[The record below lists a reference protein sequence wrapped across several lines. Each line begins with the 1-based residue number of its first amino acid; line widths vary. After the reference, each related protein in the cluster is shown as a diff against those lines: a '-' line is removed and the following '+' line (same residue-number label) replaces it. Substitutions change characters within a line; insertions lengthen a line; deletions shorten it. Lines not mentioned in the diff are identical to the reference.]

1 MNKRTFLLSAALIA
15 VWMLGA
21 CAPAVPTA
29 DPAMQSTISALNAQL
44 TQSAAELDALVA
56 ALSATPEATNTPA
69 VTNTPRPTQTPQA
82 TNTPLNGLLL
92 TFDATTNCRIG
103 PGTNYPIETSVEAG
117 TQLQALGRSED
128 GEFFYV
134 RAFDT
139 TNHYCWVWKGT
150 SYQTGSVNWVPVM
163 TTQPTKMPS
172 ITPTSG
178 AGFTAVYK
186 SLQSCSGKYYLNF
199 DIRNTGYLTWQS
211 IKITIVDAA
220 TSTTVVHSVGN
231 FTGYEGCNVAH
242 QEGDLVT
249 GESGPVSSYNPG
261 ELAYDP
267 TGHVLNV
274 TVSLYSEKGN
284 AGTVVTRTLS
294 VTP

>member
-1 MNKRTFLLSAALIA
+1 MKKRNLLWSIALL
-15 VWMLGA
+15 VVLTLGA
-21 CAPAVPTA
+21 CAPAAPTP
-29 DPAMQSTISALNAQL
+29 DPAVEATISALNQQL
-44 TQSAAELDALVA
+44 TQSAAELEALA
-56 ALSATPEATNTPA
+56 AQLSATPEATNTSA
-69 VTNTPRPTQTPQA
+69 VTNTPRATQTEQP
-82 TNTPLNGLLL
+82 TSTPLNELLL
-92 TFDATTNCRIG
+92 TFDATTNCRTG
-103 PGTNYPIETSVEAG
+103 PGTYYPIETSVAAG

-150 SYQTGSVNWVPVM
+150 SYQTGSINWVPVL
-163 TTQPTKMPS
+163 TAQPTKMPT

-199 DIRNTGYLTWQS
+199 DIRNTGFLTWQS
-211 IKITIVDAA
+211 IKITVVDAA
-220 TSTTVVHSVGN
+220 TSTTVVHTAGG
-231 FTGYEGCNVAH
+231 FTGYEGCSVAH
-242 QEGDLVT
+242 AEGDLVT
-249 GESGPVSSYNPG
+249 GESGPVSTYSPG
-261 ELAYDP
+261 EFAYDP
-267 TGHVLNV
+267 TGHALTV
-274 TVSLYSEKGN
+274 TVSLFSEKAN